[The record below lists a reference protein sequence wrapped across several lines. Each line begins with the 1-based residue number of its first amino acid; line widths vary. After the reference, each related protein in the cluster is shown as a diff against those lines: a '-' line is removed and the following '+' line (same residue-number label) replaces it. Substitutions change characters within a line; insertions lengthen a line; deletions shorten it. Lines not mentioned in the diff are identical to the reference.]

1 MHICSQIGSRWIVTA
16 AHCVFSRDDEV
27 TEFGKFWLILELWAN
42 INNAWRILRPMR
54 FCLQAPYLS
63 SSDSSIGGKM
73 SRLGGWWL
81 LTDLLFDHLKTGNIS
96 GSARLLST
104 RTFQRIQVTSHC
116 WNSVRNIPLKSFR
129 DQIYCCLSL
138 NNWINAIAE
147 ERLDLSKYPPACL
160 PQKEEDFVVGTIAFV
175 YGG

>member
-1 MHICSQIGSRWIVTA
+1 
-16 AHCVFSRDDEV
+16 
-27 TEFGKFWLILELWAN
+27 
-42 INNAWRILRPMR
+42 MR

-116 WNSVRNIPLKSFR
+116 WNSVRNIPLKSIR

-138 NNWINAIAE
+138 SNWTKAIAQKSDFCHMTPIFVDDPFLALDMTVNFPPWKRFFDFPIRSYSCFRKKI
-147 ERLDLSKYPPACL
+147 RLTAQTVFPPPTVGAPSASNSPGALSAR
-160 PQKEEDFVVGTIAFV
+160 TR
-175 YGG
+175 